1 MLRIDRSGERE
12 RLLELTRLETI
23 PVNSR
28 ALDYFPVFCYNA
40 GKAVELIQ
48 GGGRIVTI
56 HTAKRE
62 VIEYVLTRGV
72 VQIEKEVD
80 LRRLLLEGNKGE
92 PLRVKLGV
100 DPSHYDLT
108 IGHAVVFRKLRQFQQ
123 LGHKAVV
130 VIGDWTARLG
140 DPSGRED
147 ARKPLTAE
155 QVKDHAATYLE
166 QFFSIVDPELTEVR
180 WQSEWFNTFNLSDT
194 IKLLGYKTVAQML
207 ERDDFS
213 KRYKSGVEIYL
224 SEFVYPLLQGYD
236 SVMLRSDVEIG
247 GTDQTFN
254 LLVGRELQPS
264 FGQPSQQILT
274 VRLIVGLDG
283 FKKMGKSLSNY
294 IPLTSPANDMYG
306 KLMSLPDHA
315 MMSYF
320 ETLTDVSQ
328 AELDEFKR
336 KMAEG
341 SLNPRDVKMRMA
353 REIVS
358 GFHNATA
365 AQEAEEAFVRQFSE
379 RKLPDDIPDFQ
390 LDKPT
395 DILTFMVDAKLA
407 KSKGEARRLVQQ
419 GGVSFFPEG
428 EMSEAQRID
437 DAEFIVPV
445 KEGAILKVGK
455 LHYIRIRRK

>member
-1 MLRIDRSGERE
+1 LC
-12 RLLELTRLETI
+12 
-23 PVNSR
+23 
-28 ALDYFPVFCYNA
+28 LDYIPVFCYNA
-40 GKAVELIQ
+40 AKTIELIQ
-48 GGGRIVTI
+48 GVSHVVTVKQQAI
-56 HTAKRE
+56 RE
-62 VIEYVLTRGV
+62 AIEYVLTRGV
-72 VQIEKEVD
+72 VQIEKEAE
-80 LRRLLLEGNKGE
+80 LRLLLLEGNKGE

-100 DPSHYDLT
+100 DASHYDLT

-130 VIGDWTARLG
+130 VIGDWTSRLG

-155 QVKDHAATYLE
+155 QVKANAETYLE
-166 QFFSIVDPELTEVR
+166 QFFRIVDPELTEVR
-180 WQSEWFNTFNLSDT
+180 WQSEWFNNFNLSDAVN
-194 IKLLGYKTVAQML
+194 LLSHKTVAQML

-213 KRYKSGVEIYL
+213 NRYEGGVEIYL
-224 SEFVYPLLQGYD
+224 SEFMYPLLQGYD
-236 SVMLRSDVEIG
+236 SVALHSDIEIG

-254 LLVGRELQPS
+254 LLVGRELQPI

-274 VRLIVGLDG
+274 VQLIVGLDG

-294 IPLTSPANDMYG
+294 IAMTAPASDMYG

-328 AELDEFKR
+328 AELDEFSR

-358 GFHNATA
+358 GFHNASA
-365 AQEAEEAFVRQFSE
+365 AREAEEAFIRQFSE
-379 RKLPDDIPDFQ
+379 RKPPTAIHDYQ
-390 LDKPT
+390 LNHPVN
-395 DILTFMVDAKLA
+395 ILTFMVDAKLA
-407 KSKGEARRLVQQ
+407 KSKAEARRLVQQ
-419 GGVSFFPEG
+419 GGVSFFPEAKA
-428 EMSEAQRID
+428 SEAQRIYD
-437 DAEFIVPV
+437 TDFIVPAQD
-445 KEGAILKVGK
+445 GAILKVGK
-455 LHYIRIRRK
+455 LQYIRIRK